1 MKLQLVAVP
10 GSGRLRSVRGHR
22 KLTLMKWLVTPAVMV
37 MNRLTYPAKFA
48 VIAVLFTVPLL
59 LVSLFLT
66 RELNDRIQ
74 FARQELHGNE
84 YLRPLRDLME
94 CLQYR
99 RRVHC
104 RADNTLIRES
114 ELQEELHRKI
124 GAVDE
129 CNQKL
134 GLRLNV
140 SSDWTELKRQILDS
154 QQQASSRSPNDRF
167 LELSQL
173 IAAVIELMNDV
184 GDRSNLILDPE
195 LDSYYLMEAVI
206 ERLPELTEENQQALC
221 LADHRIKFLFDDTHR
236 AFQITSQVA
245 AIAKRERGMKRNLN
259 VAFDESPDETLEK
272 QLKPALEKSTQTTSE
287 FLKILEDVETDV
299 TRIDLAH
306 LDVLGDAAIAADAE
320 LYDLVS
326 TALDQRLQAR
336 IRLFDRRILIVVL
349 TTLPFVAVAV
359 YLFVGFYLAV
369 IRTVSALDF
378 ATQRMLMGE
387 MADPW
392 LPVDSQDELSRVT
405 RAFRLIFHQLQA
417 EAQELHRARE
427 VAEAANKAKGEFL
440 ANMSHE
446 IRTPMNAIIGMTE
459 LVLDT
464 PLTPDQRDSLQM
476 VSKSADA
483 LLAIINDILDFSK
496 IEAGKLELDLI
507 AFDLRVTID
516 ELLGALAVRAAEK
529 GVELACRIGPE
540 VPTSLEGDPL
550 RLRQVLVNLV
560 ANSIKF
566 TPQGEVV
573 VEVLQVSREA
583 NQVVLRFNVSDTGIG
598 IAPEKL
604 LKIFEAFGQA
614 DTSTTRKFGGT
625 GLGLTISSRLVQLM
639 GGQITVDSEP
649 GKGSTFS
656 FEASFRIAAEPAAVA
671 PSASMEQVAGL
682 SALIVDDNPTNRRIM
697 EELLI
702 QMQMIPT
709 SVSNGPEALALI
721 DEKWRS
727 GEPFA
732 LMLLDAHMPDM
743 DGFAVAEQVR
753 AMPSHTVPMVMML
766 TSGGHSRDASR
777 CRELGLAAYL
787 VKPVR
792 QSELRRAIL
801 AAMGSVPSVALV
813 PSATGRGPLET
824 RSLRI
829 LLAEDNSINQKL
841 AISLLQKRQ
850 HSVVVAENGIE
861 AIAAWEREPF
871 DLALFDVQ
879 MPEMDGLEATRIIRR
894 REAQQ
899 GGHLPIIAMTAAAMK
914 GDYDRCFEAGM
925 DAYVS
930 KPFRAA
936 ELWRVIDE
944 QVHLIKT
951 NADIQV
957 ERRSETGADAD
968 PVVADQTLQQ
978 SAPSIDWDMALAN
991 VGGDAALLHE
1001 LTAIYLDESPRWLQT
1016 IIEAISHSNT
1026 NLLRL
1031 TAHKLKGS
1039 LETLGAVDAAATA
1052 RELELIARDESSTT
1066 IDVALAALKV
1076 KMEQLAPIVAA
1087 GPH

>member
-1 MKLQLVAVP
+1 
-10 GSGRLRSVRGHR
+10 
-22 KLTLMKWLVTPAVMV
+22 MV

-94 CLQYR
+94 SLQHR

-104 RADNTLIRES
+104 RVDNTFIREQ
-114 ELQEELHRKI
+114 ELQEELQQRI
-124 GAVDE
+124 AEVDSH
-129 CNQKL
+129 NQKL
-134 GLRLNV
+134 GTRLRV
-140 SSDWTELKRQILDS
+140 ARDWTEIKRQILEG
-154 QQQASSRSPNDRF
+154 QQQAASRSPSERF
-167 LELSQL
+167 HDLSRQ
-173 IAAVIELMNDV
+173 IAAIIEMMNDV

-221 LADHRIKFLFDDTHR
+221 LADHRIVFNFDDSHR
-236 AFQITSQVA
+236 AYQIKSQVG

-259 VAFDESPDETLEK
+259 VAFEESPDRTLGN
-272 QLKPALEKSTQTTSE
+272 QLQPALEKSSQTTSDFLRILSE
-287 FLKILEDVETDV
+287 FETDV
-299 TRIDLAH
+299 TSIDLKH
-306 LDVLGDAAIAADAE
+306 LDALGDAAIAADSE

-326 TALDQRLQAR
+326 AALDQRLKAR
-336 IRLFDRRILIVVL
+336 IRSFDRRILIVVL

-369 IRTVSALDF
+369 IRTVSALDL

-387 MADPW
+387 MTDPW

-405 RAFRLIFHQLQA
+405 RAFRLIFHQLQM

-427 VAEAANKAKGEFL
+427 VAEAANRAKGEFL

-459 LVLDT
+459 LVLES
-464 PLTPDQRDSLQM
+464 PLTTDQRDSLQM

-496 IEAGKLELDLI
+496 IEAGKLELDVI

-516 ELLGALAVRAAEK
+516 ELLGALAIRAAEK
-529 GVELACRIGPE
+529 GIELACRIAPE
-540 VPTSLEGDPL
+540 VPVSLEGDPL
-550 RLRQVLVNLV
+550 RLRQVLMNLV

-573 VEVLQVSREA
+573 VEVHEVSREN
-583 NQVVLRFNVSDTGIG
+583 NQVVLGFNVSDTGIG
-598 IAPEKL
+598 VAPDKL
-604 LKIFEAFGQA
+604 VKIFEAFGQA
-614 DTSTTRKFGGT
+614 DTSTTRKYGGT

-639 GGQITVDSEP
+639 GGRINVESEV
-649 GKGSTFS
+649 GKGSQFS
-656 FEASFRIAAEPAAVA
+656 FEAKFQIPQESPATIPAA
-671 PSASMEQVAGL
+671 SLEQVAGL
-682 SALIVDDNPTNRRIM
+682 SALIVDDNPTNRRII

-702 QMQMIPT
+702 QMQMVPT
-709 SVSNGPEALALI
+709 SVASGQEALALI
-721 DEKWRS
+721 DQRWRNQQ
-727 GEPFA
+727 PFA
-732 LMLLDAHMPDM
+732 LLLLDVHMPGM
-743 DGFAVAEQVR
+743 DGFAVAEKVR
-753 AMPSHTVPMVMML
+753 SIPSHAVPMVMML
-766 TSGGHSRDASR
+766 TSGGHSQDVSR

-792 QSELRRAIL
+792 QSELRKAIL
-801 AAMGSVPSVALV
+801 SVMGSAPSVALL
-813 PSATGRGPLET
+813 PSITESQPLET

-829 LLAEDNSINQKL
+829 LLAEDNAINQKL
-841 AISLLQKRQ
+841 AISLLEKRQ

-861 AIAAWEREPF
+861 AIAAWERESF

-879 MPEMDGLEATRIIRR
+879 MPEMDGLEATRIIRE
-894 REAQQ
+894 REAVN

-914 GDYDRCFEAGM
+914 GDHDRCFEAGM
-925 DAYVS
+925 DAYIS
-930 KPFRAA
+930 KPFRAV
-936 ELWRVIDE
+936 ELWRTIDE
-944 QVHLIKT
+944 LVHIVNKNSDNKAEQPAGT
-951 NADIQV
+951 VPVANTPDV
-957 ERRSETGADAD
+957 ERGQSQPNGSL
-968 PVVADQTLQQ
+968 PV
-978 SAPSIDWDMALAN
+978 IDWDVALSN
-991 VGGDAALLHE
+991 TGGDPALLRE
-1001 LTAIYLDESPRWLQT
+1001 LAAIYLNESPRWLQT
-1016 IIEAISHSNT
+1016 IVDAISQFDT

-1039 LETLGAVDAAATA
+1039 LETLGALEAAAAA
-1052 RELELIARDESSTT
+1052 RELELIAREASGASV
-1066 IDVALAALKV
+1066 DVALSILKE
-1076 KMEQLAPIVAA
+1076 KLAQLSPIIAA
-1087 GPH
+1087 GPR

>member
-1 MKLQLVAVP
+1 
-10 GSGRLRSVRGHR
+10 
-22 KLTLMKWLVTPAVMV
+22 MV

-94 CLQYR
+94 SLQHR

-104 RADNTLIRES
+104 RADNALIREQ
-114 ELQEELHRKI
+114 ELQEELQQRI
-124 GAVDE
+124 ADVE
-129 CNQKL
+129 ACNQKL
-134 GLRLNV
+134 GARLRV
-140 SSDWTELKRQILDS
+140 SNDWTEIKRQIVEG
-154 QQQASSRSPNDRF
+154 QQQAAGRSPSERF
-167 LELSQL
+167 HELSRQ
-173 IAAVIELMNDV
+173 IAAIIEMMNDV

-206 ERLPELTEENQQALC
+206 ERLPELTEESQQALC
-221 LADHRIKFLFDDTHR
+221 LADHRIAFNFDDSHR
-236 AFQITSQVA
+236 AYQIKSQA
-245 AIAKRERGMKRNLN
+245 GAIAKRERGMKRNLN
-259 VAFDESPDETLEK
+259 VAFEESPDQTLGK
-272 QLKPALEKSTQTTSE
+272 QLQPALENSSKTTSD
-287 FLKILEDVETDV
+287 FLHILTEVETDV
-299 TRIDLAH
+299 KSIDLKH
-306 LDVLGDAAIAADAE
+306 LDALGDAAIVADSE

-326 TALDQRLQAR
+326 AALDQRLQAR

-349 TTLPFVAVAV
+349 TTLPFVAAAV

-369 IRTVSALDF
+369 IRTVSALDL

-387 MADPW
+387 MTDPW

-405 RAFRLIFHQLQA
+405 RAFRLIFHQLQM

-459 LVLDT
+459 LVMET
-464 PLTPDQRDSLQM
+464 PLTTDQRDSLQM

-496 IEAGKLELDLI
+496 IEAGKLELDVI

-516 ELLGALAVRAAEK
+516 ELLGALAIRAAEK
-529 GVELACRIGPE
+529 GIELACRIAPE
-540 VPTSLEGDPL
+540 VSVSLEGDPL
-550 RLRQVLVNLV
+550 RLRQVLMNLV

-573 VEVLQVSREA
+573 VEVHEVSREN
-583 NQVVLRFNVSDTGIG
+583 NQVVLGFDVTDTGIG
-598 IAPEKL
+598 VAPEKL
-604 LKIFEAFGQA
+604 MKIFEAFGQA
-614 DTSTTRKFGGT
+614 DTSTTRKYGGT

-639 GGQITVDSEP
+639 GGRINVESEV
-649 GKGSTFS
+649 GKGSQFS
-656 FEASFRIAAEPAAVA
+656 FEAKFQIPQEPPATMPAA
-671 PSASMEQVAGL
+671 SLQQVSGL
-682 SALIVDDNPTNRRIM
+682 SALIVDDNPTNRRII

-702 QMQMIPT
+702 QMQMVPT
-709 SVSNGPEALALI
+709 SVASGPEALALI
-721 DEKWRS
+721 DQRWRNQQ
-727 GEPFA
+727 PFA
-732 LMLLDAHMPDM
+732 LMLLDVHMPGM
-743 DGFAVAEQVR
+743 DGFAVAEKVR

-766 TSGGHSRDASR
+766 TSGGHSQDASR

-792 QSELRRAIL
+792 QSELRKAIL
-801 AAMGSVPSVALV
+801 SVMGSAPSVAQL
-813 PSATGRGPLET
+813 PSMTELRTTET

-829 LLAEDNSINQKL
+829 LLAEDNAINQKL
-841 AISLLQKRQ
+841 AISLLEKRQ

-861 AIAAWEREPF
+861 AIAAWERESF

-879 MPEMDGLEATRIIRR
+879 MPEMDGLEATRIIRE
-894 REAQQ
+894 REAVS

-925 DAYVS
+925 DAYIS
-930 KPFRAA
+930 KPFRAV
-936 ELWRVIDE
+936 ELWRTIDE
-944 QVHLIKT
+944 QVHNVKKNSDDKAEQPAATIPAAST
-951 NADIQV
+951 PEV
-957 ERRSETGADAD
+957 
-968 PVVADQTLQQ
+968 DQGQ
-978 SAPSIDWDMALAN
+978 SQPHGSTTVIDWDIALSNA
-991 VGGDAALLHE
+991 GGDAALLRE
-1001 LTAIYLDESPRWLQT
+1001 LTAIYLNESPQWLQT
-1016 IIEAISHSNT
+1016 IVEAISQSDT

-1039 LETLGAVDAAATA
+1039 LETLGAPEAAAAA
-1052 RELELIARDESSTT
+1052 RELELIAREASTVNVE
-1066 IDVALAALKV
+1066 VALAKLKE
-1076 KMEQLAPIVAA
+1076 KLAQLSPIVAA
-1087 GPH
+1087 GPR